1 MSCAYG
7 IPAEVIAERCGV
19 DVSTARRWKSG
30 ATRIP
35 RTAELVLEADLGAFG
50 RPWRGWRID
59 GEELVSPEG
68 WRISCGDVLSV
79 PLMRQQIATYQAE
92 FRQAQLDEFEE
103 QPLPSVVDPGV
114 GESNTGERVLEHEGL
129 DTGEVR

>member
-1 MSCAYG
+1 MGCTYG

-35 RTAELVLEADLGAFG
+35 RTAELVLEADLGAFA
-50 RPWRGWRID
+50 RAWRGWHID
-59 GEELVSPEG
+59 GDELVSPEG
-68 WRISCGDVLSV
+68 WRIKCGEVLAV

-92 FRQAQLDEFEE
+92 LRKEQVDSFEE
-103 QPLPSVVDPGV
+103 QPSPDSWPLPAVQ
-114 GESNTGERVLEHEGL
+114 R
-129 DTGEVR
+129 